1 MKLPSKITPYSESL
15 LPQLVRI
22 LELAQKEDL
31 KPSDILSKAKKM
43 SSSEILECLDILF
56 ALGMIELSADGR
68 SLHYV
73 GRN

>member
-1 MKLPSKITPYSESL
+1 MRLPSKITPYSESSL
-15 LPQLVRI
+15 SQLVRI
-22 LELAQKEDL
+22 LQLVKKKDL
-31 KPSDILSKAKKM
+31 SPSDILKHAKGM
-43 SSSEILECLDILF
+43 SNSEAIEALDILF